1 MFIYIYTR
9 FHFFI
14 FVFIVSFYKKEN
26 ILPVTQMKSCDPYF
40 KNGDTYI
47 SRMFCYF
54 FIFLL
59 LLLFRKPKYCCFHS
73 VIFNPKHLSEHTL
86 TSAR

>member
-1 MFIYIYTR
+1 MFIYLHTVPFLY
-9 FHFFI
+9 FC
-14 FVFIVSFYKKEN
+14 FYSIILQKKN

-40 KNGDTYI
+40 KNGDTYF

-73 VIFNPKHLSEHTL
+73 VIFSPKHLSEL
-86 TSAR
+86 MFAR